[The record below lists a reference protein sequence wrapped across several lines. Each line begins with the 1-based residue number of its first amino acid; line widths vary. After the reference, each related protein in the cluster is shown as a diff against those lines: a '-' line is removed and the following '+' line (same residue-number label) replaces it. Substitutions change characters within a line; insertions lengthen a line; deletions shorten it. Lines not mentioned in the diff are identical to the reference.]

1 MKGAGIL
8 VVLLRGV
15 NVGFWSNLGC
25 SGKTPLKLAVKV
37 SFRIARGEI

>member
-1 MKGAGIL
+1 MSDFGL
-8 VVLLRGV
+8 TD
-15 NVGFWSNLGC
+15 GC